1 MVFLLFVYCFVIVLL
16 LFVYYSRCE
25 GSIMDVVKLP
35 SVKSEGELSQLLS
48 QYETFKH
55 PDTANIQYPDSMK
68 GRCESEL
75 SVTSM

>member
-1 MVFLLFVYCFVIVLL
+1 
-16 LFVYYSRCE
+16 
-25 GSIMDVVKLP
+25 MDVVKLP

-68 GRCESEL
+68 GRNEGHL
-75 SVTSM
+75 NINFWPRPFDDFNV

>member
-1 MVFLLFVYCFVIVLL
+1 
-16 LFVYYSRCE
+16 
-25 GSIMDVVKLP
+25 MDVVKLP

>member
-1 MVFLLFVYCFVIVLL
+1 
-16 LFVYYSRCE
+16 
-25 GSIMDVVKLP
+25 MDVVKLP

-55 PDTANIQYPDSMK
+55 PTHTANIQYPDSMK
-68 GRCESEL
+68 GRNESEL